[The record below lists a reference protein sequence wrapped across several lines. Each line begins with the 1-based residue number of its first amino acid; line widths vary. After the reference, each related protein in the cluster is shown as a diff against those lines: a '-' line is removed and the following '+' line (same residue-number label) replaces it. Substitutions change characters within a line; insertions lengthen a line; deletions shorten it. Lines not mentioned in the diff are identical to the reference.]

1 MKTSDFKEHAKNALK
16 GKWGVAI
23 GAFLIFSIVSGL
35 SGMIPERYS
44 WVSPIIFVLITAPL
58 SVGYAW
64 FSLDVKRTDKPEI
77 ETIFAGFSKGYVRNV
92 LASVSVSVFTF
103 LWSLLLIVPGV
114 IKALSYSMTF
124 YILKDRPELS
134 AYEAITESRKM
145 MDGKKKQLFYLVL
158 SFIVWYLIPIALYL
172 VSAITLSMVY
182 FGNSPV
188 AWATTGLVC
197 FSLASI
203 SLFAISF
210 YVTPYYMTSV
220 ATFYDDYA
228 KLETDE
234 AHLEHPNASGH

>member
-1 MKTSDFKEHAKNALK
+1 MKTSEFKAHAKNALK
-16 GKWGVAI
+16 GKWGLAI
-23 GAFLIFSIVSGL
+23 GAYLVFSVVSGL
-35 SGMIPERYS
+35 TGMIPEKYS
-44 WVSPIIFVLITAPL
+44 WLSPIIFVLITAPL

-64 FSLDVKRTDKPEI
+64 FNLDIKRKEKPEI
-77 ETIFAGFSKGYVRNV
+77 ETLFSGFGNGYVRNV
-92 LASVSVSVFTF
+92 LASVSVSVFTI

-172 VSAITLSMVY
+172 VGGITLMMVFY
-182 FGNSPV
+182 GSNSV
-188 AWATTGLVC
+188 VLATTGLV
-197 FSLASI
+197 SVSVASI
-203 SLFAISF
+203 SFFALSF

-220 ATFYDDYA
+220 AIFYDEYA
-228 KLETDE
+228 KVEYEDTMNHPH
-234 AHLEHPNASGH
+234 ASEH